1 MNKIWALIKRE
12 YKETVF
18 KKSFIFITLLTPL
31 LMIAMGVVPS
41 LIMQLKSEDVVKT
54 NVIDHTGYIFND
66 LEKAL
71 NDTLSTGEKQFNLV
85 KVPTKTMHSEDLLN
99 SQKKL
104 IQDNSID
111 ALVVIPANVSDSG
124 KVNFFAMSV
133 SDYVLNKSFR
143 NAIGK
148 IVIDRRIKKSGLDP
162 DIIQELSR
170 PLVMTTTKITKQG
183 EESETGFQSEY
194 FSTFILIMILYM
206 TLIMYGSTIMRSII
220 QEKSSRI
227 IEVLLGST
235 NPFQL
240 MAGKIIGHGS
250 VGMTQY
256 IIWALFGIAM
266 VLYGGNVL
274 PISTKYFNFQP
285 GIFIYFVIFYLLGYL
300 FYSALFT
307 AIGSIV
313 NTDQEAQQL
322 IFPVI
327 MFLIV
332 PLMMLGM
339 LVKSPNSSIIT
350 IMSMIPFFSPIMMFG
365 RINIS
370 NPPFIEIAGSILI
383 LIFSTIAVIWIV
395 SKIFRVGILMYGKR
409 PTFPEIIKW
418 FSYK

>member
-18 KKSFIFITLLTPL
+18 KKSFIFTTLLTPL
-31 LMIAMGVVPS
+31 LMIAMGIVPS
-41 LIMQLKSEDVVKT
+41 LIMQMKSEEAVKIH
-54 NVIDHTGYIFND
+54 VIDHTGYVFD
-66 LEKAL
+66 ELEKAL
-71 NDTLSTGEKQFNLV
+71 NDTLSTGDKQFKLV
-85 KVPTKTMHSEDLLN
+85 KVSTDKMSSEDLLN
-99 SQKKL
+99 SQKIL
-104 IQDNSID
+104 IQDNLID

-124 KVNFFAMSV
+124 KVNFFAMNV

-143 NAIGK
+143 NVIGK
-148 IVIDRRIKKSGLDP
+148 IVIDRRIEQSGLDP
-162 DIIQELSR
+162 NIILELSR
-170 PLVMTTTKITKQG
+170 PLVMTTTKISKQG
-183 EESETGFQSEY
+183 EEIESGFQSEY
-194 FSTFILIMILYM
+194 LSTFILIMILYM

-227 IEVLLGST
+227 IEVLLGSA

-256 IIWALFGIAM
+256 IIWALFGIGM

-274 PISTKYFNFQP
+274 PISTEYFNFQP
-285 GIFIYFVIFYLLGYL
+285 GIFIHFVVFYLLGYL

-350 IMSMIPFFSPIMMFG
+350 TMSLIPFFSPIMMFG
-365 RINIS
+365 RINLS

-383 LIFSTIAVIWIV
+383 LIVSIVLVVWLV
-395 SKIFRVGILMYGKR
+395 SKIFREGR
-409 PTFPEIIKW
+409 S
-418 FSYK
+418 FSIH